1 MNVHEY
7 RFLLADRAALKGLID
22 ETRPDEVIERMS
34 FEHRLSQV
42 EEELKA
48 YAGRSPEVVQA
59 RVTFRGAPVS
69 GGRGMSARFF
79 SETLDKFAVAA
90 HCVGASLR
98 LGALPPAGPVPHGED
113 YELLL
118 ADTLKSSF
126 GFRVED
132 ASGIPALEGDDPP
145 VGEAVGKVKAIL
157 DASKEG
163 GERLSA
169 AIDGVDARA
178 LKAVE
183 NFLRV
188 AADGDSALSLEFRMD
203 ICEFADADEVRL
215 SADRLAKAA
224 RTQAAG

>member
-1 MNVHEY
+1 M
-7 RFLLADRAALKGLID
+7 
-22 ETRPDEVIERMS
+22 
-34 FEHRLSQV
+34 
-42 EEELKA
+42 
-48 YAGRSPEVVQA
+48 
-59 RVTFRGAPVS
+59 TFRGAPVS
-69 GGRGMSARFF
+69 DEGGMSARFF

-98 LGALPPAGPVPHGED
+98 LGALPPTGAVPHGED

-132 ASGIPALEGDDPP
+132 ASGIPALEGEDTP
-145 VGEAVGKVKAIL
+145 VGEAIGKVKAIL

-169 AIDGVDARA
+169 ATDGVDARA

-183 NFLRV
+183 KFLRV
-188 AADGDSALSLEFRMD
+188 VADGDSALSLEFRMD

-224 RTQAAG
+224 RTQAAR